1 MKILLSIVWLALA
14 GIFFGFGL
22 QLWGQA
28 NRPLPEFE
36 ATQPKFEISGESFRF
51 EIGVEGTPLDEPF
64 REFRDEVDAYLAEV
78 GDSVGRR
85 HRRAAWGCGVA
96 GLASLASLVV
106 LWRKP
111 ASAGR
116 PTR

>member
-1 MKILLSIVWLALA
+1 MRILLSIVWLTLA
-14 GIFFGFGL
+14 GTFFTL
-22 QLWGQA
+22 AWQLWGQA
-28 NRPLPEFE
+28 NDPLPEFE
-36 ATQPKFEISGESFRF
+36 ATQPKVEFSGESFRF

-85 HRRAAWGCGVA
+85 QRRAAWGCGVA

-106 LWRKP
+106 LWTKP
-111 ASAGR
+111 ASARR
-116 PTR
+116 PPR